1 MKPYL
6 DPMLLCA
13 FPELIDTDTL
23 ERALRRASEHLTHA
37 ADANEDVL
45 QARSRLINMIDDLT
59 DYLREY
65 ALWADFAQA
74 CALEL
79 ESM

>member
-1 MKPYL
+1 MTPYL
-6 DPMLLCA
+6 DPTLLCA
-13 FPELIDTDTL
+13 FPELIDTDAL
-23 ERALRRASEHLTHA
+23 ERALRRTSEHLTHA

-45 QARSRLINMIDDLT
+45 QARSMLIHMIDDLA

-65 ALWADFAQA
+65 ALWTEFAQA